1 VNLCL
6 HCILIDLH
14 LPPHSVV
21 KQVNKQHPHL
31 SRALPWGRFGEY
43 RVLNL
48 CVTDKIHCDPLD
60 AGLTMISIFT
70 EQSPHYLCL
79 PELGVK
85 VLITNGSVVALA
97 SAYLYHF
104 VEQAQ
109 NLGIRFS
116 YLFTSRVRTVDRLKV
131 QRADLC

>member
-1 VNLCL
+1 MDVFPLCS
-6 HCILIDLH
+6 IVKKIDTQ
-14 LPPHSVV
+14 LP
-21 KQVNKQHPHL
+21 QL
-31 SRALPWGRFGEY
+31 ARALPWGMFAEY

-70 EQSPHYLCL
+70 EQPAHHLCL

-85 VLITNGSVVALA
+85 LLIANGSVVALA

-104 VEQAQ
+104 VQQAQ
-109 NLGIRFS
+109 ESGIRFS
-116 YLFTSRVRTVDRLKV
+116 YLFTSRLRTVDRLKV